1 VRTRDQTL
9 SKLTDFVGNQLL
21 GEDESAE
28 LRPDSRLLE
37 WGVLNSMNTQRL
49 LAYIRDDL
57 GVYVSPLYIT
67 GQHFQTLESITDL
80 VQTIESQ
87 AA

>member
-1 VRTRDQTL
+1 MRTRDQTM
-9 SKLTDFVGNQLL
+9 SKLTEYVGHELL
-21 GEDESAE
+21 GEEESAE

-37 WGVLNSMNTQRL
+37 WGVLNSMNTARL
-49 LAYIRDDL
+49 LTYIRDDL

-67 GQHFQTLESITDL
+67 GEHFQTLESITDL
-80 VQTIESQ
+80 VQSLDSQ